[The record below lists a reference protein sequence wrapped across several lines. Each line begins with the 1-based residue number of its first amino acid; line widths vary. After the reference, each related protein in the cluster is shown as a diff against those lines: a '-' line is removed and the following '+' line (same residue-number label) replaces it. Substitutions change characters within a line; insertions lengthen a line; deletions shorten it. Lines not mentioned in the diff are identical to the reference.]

1 MCAVKGKPGVKIS
14 SMEDTVMP
22 DILRVQMLMD
32 QVQVFFAKWLQNH
45 LSKVYP
51 NGLWETG
58 VLGALSPEQRDNALE
73 DGGQG
78 NRRP

>member
-32 QVQVFFAKWLQNH
+32 QVQVFL
-45 LSKVYP
+45 LSGCKI
-51 NGLWETG
+51 T
-58 VLGALSPEQRDNALE
+58 
-73 DGGQG
+73 
-78 NRRP
+78 